1 MTPAIKLLTRS
12 KIDFK
17 VHQYAHDPNHV
28 SFGLEAAEK
37 LAVPAGQVF
46 KTLIA
51 ILENKTLVAALVP
64 VNKKLNLKQL
74 ARSLNSKKASMAEVS
89 EVQRATGYM
98 PGGVSPLAQKKSLPT
113 IIDNSAWHY
122 DTIFVSAGRRGL
134 EIELTANDLQYLSR
148 AIYADISQL
157 A

>member
-1 MTPAIKLLTRS
+1 
-12 KIDFK
+12 
-17 VHQYAHDPNHV
+17 
-28 SFGLEAAEK
+28 
-37 LAVPAGQVF
+37 
-46 KTLIA
+46 
-51 ILENKTLVAALVP
+51 
-64 VNKKLNLKQL
+64 
-74 ARSLNSKKASMAEVS
+74 MAEVS
-89 EVQRATGYM
+89 EVQRTTGYM